1 MYRKTATFAL
11 VWMAFAT
18 IQTANASAPAC
29 GQAQVEKLLGAP
41 APPAASS
48 AYIVPKGTVSPF
60 YQWESNNGYCGE
72 ASLISAGLNNGQW
85 LSQYNLRQVCGTF
98 FGPETNGYGASLLQ
112 AGNPP
117 GRNANYNDQV
127 LLQTPGQ
134 GLSGSYDFGFAA
146 RCAANA
152 RLQLTSYPTTTGY
165 QSANTGTAGYQDFM
179 KWIKAQTI
187 AGKQVT
193 LGVLFNGSDDDQYDH
208 IVSVIK
214 IGTNHSPTDP
224 SYYADDVLYFD
235 DHGLH
240 TLTRNSSGQWAW
252 TSNPGVPPGAG
263 SDPNGCTPYVYGYTF
278 GSLGKSRTAANANG
292 AGAYSVVI
300 PKSST
305 SVLTVAGNTGNKGT
319 SLASVPGPHNFGF
332 AVSGPV
338 DSQGVTLPVTLNLV
352 QTQTL
357 VNGSWRVNPAD
368 TNSTPAVGYNY
379 ENPYIGG
386 APGTCDDGDCVS
398 NAQPAAMQMTLQ
410 ATVRGLTAGTQY
422 KLYEYDLPTL
432 TGANTG
438 TAAALNVPTANF
450 NANSAMATSVT
461 TFTAQGA
468 TYTTPTFSRTS
479 DQVVVLRAVPS
490 SAP

>member
-1 MYRKTATFAL
+1 
-11 VWMAFAT
+11 MAFAV
-18 IQTANASAPAC
+18 IDTASASAPAC
-29 GQAQVEKLLGAP
+29 GQAQVEKLLVAP

-48 AYIVPKGTVSPF
+48 QYIVPKGTVAPF

-72 ASLISAGLNNGQW
+72 VALMSAGLNSGQW
-85 LSQYNLRQVCGTF
+85 LSQYNSRLVCGEF
-98 FGPETNGYGASLLQ
+98 FGPETNGYGASLQQ

-117 GRNANYNDQV
+117 GRNANYNAQV
-127 LLQTPGQ
+127 LLQTPGTF
-134 GLSGSYDFGFAA
+134 SGSYDFGFAA

-152 RLQLTSYPTTTGY
+152 RLQLTSYPTATGY
-165 QSANTGTAGYQDFM
+165 QTANTGTAGYQDFM

-187 AGKQVT
+187 AGNQVT
-193 LGVLFNGSDDDQYDH
+193 LGVLINGSDDDQYDH

-214 IGTNHSPTDP
+214 IGTNHSPTDA

-235 DHGLH
+235 DHGLY
-240 TLTRNSSGQWAW
+240 TLTRSASGKWAFA
-252 TSNPGVPPGAG
+252 TNPAVPLGAG
-263 SDPNGCTPYVYGYTF
+263 SDSTGCTPYVYAYTF
-278 GSLGKSRTAANANG
+278 GSLGKFRSAANASG
-292 AGAYSVVI
+292 AGAFSVVI

-305 SVLTVAGNTGNKGT
+305 SVATVAGNTGAKGT
-319 SLASVPGPHNFGF
+319 STANVPGPHNFGF

-338 DSQGVTLPVTLNLV
+338 DSQGVTLPVTLNVV

-357 VNGSWRVNPAD
+357 VNGSWHVNPAD
-368 TNSTPAVGYNY
+368 ANSTPAVGYRY

-386 APGTCDDGDCVS
+386 TAGACDDGSCVS
-398 NAQPAAMQMTLQ
+398 NTQPAAMQMTLQ

-422 KLYEYDLPTL
+422 KLYEYDFPAL

-450 NANSAMATSVT
+450 NANSALATAVT

-468 TYTTPTFSRTS
+468 TYTTPTFGRTS
-479 DQVVVLRAVPS
+479 DQIVVLRAVPA